1 MLTTERR
8 LALESER
15 RMAESALRKNNIGK
29 ARVCC
34 RRAVGVLMEAL
45 AEQRAEKP
53 EPHALAW
60 LRKLANDHALP
71 DDVRDAAQRLL
82 AKRSEVENTQASTDP
97 LGDLDVIQSYVL
109 SLLHDGRFG
118 SKTSV

>member
-1 MLTTERR
+1 
-8 LALESER
+8 
-15 RMAESALRKNNIGK
+15 
-29 ARVCC
+29 
-34 RRAVGVLMEAL
+34 MEAL